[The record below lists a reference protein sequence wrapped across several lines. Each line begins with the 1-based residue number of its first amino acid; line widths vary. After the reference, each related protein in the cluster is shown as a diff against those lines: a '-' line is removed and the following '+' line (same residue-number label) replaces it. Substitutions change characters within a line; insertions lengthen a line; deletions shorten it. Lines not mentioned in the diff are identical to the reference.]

1 MFDQTKFMA
10 AFRQAEREYGIHIP
24 DVRGAIDK
32 QFSND
37 FGMAIDA
44 QPSLITVSNAGIP
57 AFLANWLDPEL
68 VRVLVTPM
76 KAAKILGEKKEGDWT
91 KKTAQFPIAESTG
104 EVSSYG
110 DFSENG
116 STGSN
121 YNWIP
126 RESYHYQ
133 TITQWGEQELAMYG
147 AAKID
152 HAANLNV
159 ASALTLS
166 KAQNKIYFFGV
177 SGLINYGLLNDPSLP
192 ASITPAATG
201 TGGGT
206 LWSTKDGSAIY
217 GDIQL
222 LYTQLQKQLKG
233 IVERDFKMVL
243 ALSPESEAQLT
254 KSNPPYMSKSVI
266 EMIAHTF
273 PNMRIESAVEYSTA
287 GIGNAQLLQLIVE
300 EVDGIKTGYCAFTE
314 KMRAHPVV
322 TALSSWR
329 QKKSQGAWGAII
341 KRPVAIASMYGI

>member
-1 MFDQTKFMA
+1 MLDQAKFMA
-10 AFRQAEREYGIHIP
+10 DLRKAEREYGIHIP

-37 FGMAIDA
+37 FGMAVDA

-57 AFLANWLDPEL
+57 AYLANWLDPEL

-147 AAKID
+147 AGKID

-159 ASALTLS
+159 ASALVLS
-166 KAQNKIYFFGV
+166 KVQNKIYFFGV

-192 ASITPAATG
+192 ASITPGTTG
-201 TGGGT
+201 TGSGT
-206 LWSTKDGSAIY
+206 LWSTKDGAAVY

-222 LYTQLQKQLKG
+222 LYTQLQTQLKG
-233 IVERDFKMVL
+233 IIDREARMKLCM
-243 ALSPESEAQLT
+243 SPEIETNLT
-254 KSNPPYMSKSVI
+254 KTNQYNVNVSDQLKKN
-266 EMIAHTF
+266 F
-273 PNMRIESAVEYSTA
+273 PNLTIESAVEYSTA
-287 GIGNAQLLQLIVE
+287 GTGNAQLLQLIVE
-300 EVDGIKTGYCAFTE
+300 EVDGIKTGYCAFTD

-322 TALSSWR
+322 TGLSSWK

-341 KRPVAIASMYGI
+341 KRPVAISSMYGV